1 MTVLNGSLSCF
12 EQMDDV
18 QFTHW
23 TSLLEERT
31 GMHLPKERRSFLETS
46 LGLRMKEIGIQD
58 FAAYYH
64 HLQSEK
70 NGEKEWLTLVDRL
83 TVHETRFFRHEP
95 SLEFLEEVILPRI
108 FESEPERKKI
118 QIWSAGCSTGEEAY
132 TLGMIVTQFIKNLSK
147 HCYLAVTGMD
157 ISIPALVTAR
167 KAVYEQYKIRHVP
180 ERYLEHYF
188 VEQDDGRYQ
197 IIDSLKKRVCFVP
210 FNIIDMKKTLLEPMD
225 VIFCQN
231 VLIYFNRDRR
241 KQIIHQL
248 VQRLRPGGFLVLGA
262 GESLSNP
269 HPELE
274 KVDFPNSLA
283 FSRKELNE

>member
-1 MTVLNGSLSCF
+1 MAVLNGPLSCF

-58 FAAYYH
+58 FSAYYH

-70 NGEKEWLTLVDRL
+70 NGEREWLTLVDRL

-132 TLGMIVTQFIKNLSK
+132 TLGMIATQFIKKLSK

-167 KAVYEQYKIRHVP
+167 KAVYEQYKVRHVP

-188 VEQDDGRYQ
+188 VEQDNGRYQ
-197 IIDSLKKRVCFVP
+197 IIDTLKKRVCFVP

-225 VIFCQN
+225 IIFCQN

-269 HPELE
+269 HSELE

-283 FSRKELNE
+283 FFKKLNE

>member
-1 MTVLNGSLSCF
+1 MAVLNGSLSCF

-108 FESEPERKKI
+108 FESEPERKKYKSGV
-118 QIWSAGCSTGEEAY
+118 Q
-132 TLGMIVTQFIKNLSK
+132 
-147 HCYLAVTGMD
+147 AV
-157 ISIPALVTAR
+157 R
-167 KAVYEQYKIRHVP
+167 RE
-180 ERYLEHYF
+180 
-188 VEQDDGRYQ
+188 
-197 IIDSLKKRVCFVP
+197 KK
-210 FNIIDMKKTLLEPMD
+210 
-225 VIFCQN
+225 
-231 VLIYFNRDRR
+231 LI
-241 KQIIHQL
+241 L
-248 VQRLRPGGFLVLGA
+248 WA
-262 GESLSNP
+262 
-269 HPELE
+269 
-274 KVDFPNSLA
+274 
-283 FSRKELNE
+283 